1 MRRRALRLWRRSH
14 SVADFHLKY
23 ADGNGTVHNQV
34 TQGASAQEIRERF
47 TRQGFLVYSVKPKVP
62 GINLS
67 GEISLPGRRKKINLE
82 KFLIFNQQ
90 FVTLIRAGLPI
101 LKALE
106 LLTDRLTDAKL
117 RPFIN
122 AVREDVRKG
131 ELLSEAFRKQGIF
144 PKIYVTTVMAGEK
157 SGSLVEVLERFITY
171 QKLALAV
178 RKKVL
183 VSLMYPSVL
192 IVLVVLL
199 MVFLVTYVVPSFAT
213 LYSSMSAQLP
223 TITLYLIAIGTTARA
238 YVLAYAVALGGAG
251 ALFWFWSR
259 SEAAQEKIDRVK
271 VKVPLFGDIWIKYQ
285 VAQFSR
291 VLATL
296 LTGGIPL
303 IQGLETAADSLG
315 TPLLRK
321 TLDKA
326 GQNVK
331 EGQTLSSSLAKTG
344 IFPRLSVDMIEV
356 GESTGA
362 LPAML
367 TSVAEFYEDDV
378 NTKMTAVLSL
388 IEPAIMI
395 FMGMFVAFVLIAL
408 YLPIFSLADTI
419 R

>member
-1 MRRRALRLWRRSH
+1 MSEF
-14 SVADFHLKY
+14 VLKY
-23 ADGNGTVHNQV
+23 ADTRGEVHSQLAQGT
-34 TQGASAQEIRERF
+34 SAQEIRDRY
-47 TRQGFLVYSVKPKVP
+47 TQQGFLVYSVKPRST

-67 GEISLPGRRKKINLE
+67 GEITIPGRRKRLNLE

-101 LKALE
+101 LKSLD
-106 LLTDRLTDAKL
+106 LLADRLTDPKL
-117 RPFIN
+117 TPYIN
-122 AVREDVRKG
+122 SVREEVRRG
-131 ELLSEAFRKQGIF
+131 TLLSEAFRQQGIF
-144 PKIYVTTVMAGEK
+144 PKIYVTSVMAGEK
-157 SGSLVEVLERFITY
+157 SGSLVEVLERYITY
-171 QKLALAV
+171 QKLAIGV
-178 RKKVL
+178 KKKVL
-183 VSLMYPSVL
+183 VSLMYPCVL
-192 IVLVVLL
+192 IVLVILL

-223 TITLYLIAIGTTARA
+223 TITVYLIAIGTTAKS
-238 YVLAYAVALGGAG
+238 YVLIYVAGL
-251 ALFWFWSR
+251 ALASTLFFWWKRKDS
-259 SEAAQEKIDRVK
+259 AQEKIDRVK
-271 VKVPLFGDIWIKYQ
+271 VKVPIFGDIWIKYQ

-291 VLATL
+291 VLSTL

-303 IQGLETAADSLG
+303 IQGLDTAADSLG

-321 TLDKA
+321 TLEKA
-326 GQNVK
+326 GKSVR
-331 EGQTLSSSLAKTG
+331 EGQTLSSSLAATG
-344 IFPRLSVDMIEV
+344 VFPALAVDMVEV

-395 FMGMFVAFVLIAL
+395 FMGIFVAFVLIAL

>member
-1 MRRRALRLWRRSH
+1 M
-14 SVADFHLKY
+14 ADFVLKY
-23 ADGNGTVHNQV
+23 ADTRGEVHSQVAQGT
-34 TQGASAQEIRERF
+34 SAQEIRERF
-47 TRQGFLVYSVKPKVP
+47 AREGFLVYSVKPKTS
-62 GINLS
+62 GLSLS
-67 GEISLPGRRKKINLE
+67 GDIAIPGRRRRLNLE

-101 LKALE
+101 LKSLD
-106 LLTDRLTDAKL
+106 LLAERLTDPKL
-117 RPFIN
+117 TPYIN
-122 AVREDVRKG
+122 AVREDVRRG
-131 ELLSEAFRKQGIF
+131 VLLSEAFRQQGIF
-144 PKIYVTTVMAGEK
+144 PKIYVTSVMAGEK
-157 SGSLVEVLERFITY
+157 SGSLVEVLERFIVY

-178 RKKVL
+178 RKKVM
-183 VSLMYPSVL
+183 VALMYPSVL
-192 IVLVVLL
+192 IVLVILL

-223 TITLYLIAIGTTARA
+223 SVTLYLIAIGTTARN
-238 YVLAYAVALGGAG
+238 YVLLYAAGLAAVAGLYY
-251 ALFWFWSR
+251 WWSR
-259 SEAAQEKIDRVK
+259 KEASRERIDRVK
-271 VKVPLFGDIWIKYQ
+271 IRVPLFGDIWIKYQ

-291 VLATL
+291 VLSTL

-303 IQGLETAADSLG
+303 IQGLDTAADSLG

-321 TLDKA
+321 TLSNA
-326 GQNVK
+326 GKLVR
-331 EGQTLSSSLAKTG
+331 EGQPLSASLAATG
-344 IFPRLSVDMIEV
+344 IFPELSVDMIEV

-395 FMGMFVAFVLIAL
+395 FMGIFVAFVLIAL